1 MMIGTK
7 EAASAGFIDYQ
18 LNAANKA
25 DSKAKN
31 QSGAAAAPTFLT
43 APAYQVDIAANLLE
57 GISTRVQG
65 GKVWL
70 EPANGAYAPYTPY
83 GKGWTRDDELAA
95 LERGIAYYQ
104 QCNERYYSQGSPYD
118 PEADKKRLEQ
128 IVSEIP
134 MGEFSQVPAT
144 YKELGLPAIEQ
155 DFAIADK
162 PPATAAATSAE
173 VLDTSASLYTPVTEI
188 ATKHYRWTEAT
199 GIEETLTQEQEIA
212 NGKSVVRQ
220 WMQGYITD
228 TVGEILK
235 PHATY
240 EDAYAALYGDAV
252 SAPVV
257 TFNEETFCYDMRM
270 KNTQGGAFGV
280 LATQLNRFL
289 ADYGKDDSFYDTL
302 ASALNELD
310 PQGENDIVNQ
320 IRKMINQVKGGS
332 PIDTES
338 ESFEEEVQEAIAKTF
353 GGSVQTAKAKQKQK
367 QDHKQEEAQGFDYLA
382 MQRRQ
387 AEEEG
392 QLLDALLGKE
402 NDKQAES
409 AGDVLRGRK
418 PEGKDMEFT
427 DKLRRVD
434 EREAPRQ
441 PFVFITDEEDKGPGL
456 PAEEIQQQE
465 QLHTAWLKIG
475 KQLAVKF
482 VVEKQERMGSGAD

>member
-18 LNAANKA
+18 LSAANKA

-31 QSGAAAAPTFLT
+31 QSDAAAAPSFLT
-43 APAYQVDIAANLLE
+43 APAYQVDIAANLRE

-70 EPANGAYAPYTPY
+70 EPANSAYAPYTPY
-83 GKGWTRDDELAA
+83 GKGWTREDELAA

-134 MGEFSQVPAT
+134 KGELSQAPAT

-162 PPATAAATSAE
+162 PPATAATTSAE

-289 ADYGKDDSFYDTL
+289 EDYGKDDSFYDTL

-338 ESFEEEVQEAIAKTF
+338 ESFQEEVQDAIAKTF

-367 QDHKQEEAQGFDYLA
+367 QDHKQEEAQGLDYLA

-418 PEGKDMEFT
+418 PAGKDMEFT

-465 QLHTAWLKIG
+465 QLHTAWQKIS
-475 KQLAVKF
+475 KRLAERF
-482 VVEKQERMGSGAD
+482 AAERQERQQR

>member
-18 LNAANKA
+18 LSAANKA

-31 QSGAAAAPTFLT
+31 QSDAAAAPSFLT

-83 GKGWTRDDELAA
+83 GKGWTREDELAA

-240 EDAYAALYGDAV
+240 EEAYAALYGDAV

-289 ADYGKDDSFYDTL
+289 EDYGKDDSFYDTL

-338 ESFEEEVQEAIAKTF
+338 ESFQEEVQDAIAKTF

-367 QDHKQEEAQGFDYLA
+367 QDHKQEEAQGLDYLA

-418 PEGKDMEFT
+418 PAGRDMEFT

-465 QLHTAWLKIG
+465 QMHTAWQKIS
-475 KQLAVKF
+475 KRLAERF
-482 VVEKQERMGSGAD
+482 AAERQERQQR